1 VFLDCG
7 DGYQDLPEKVKAIL
21 QWAYDQG
28 YDYVAKLDD
37 DTVLR
42 ADLWYQSFPR
52 SDFSGWV
59 NAACR
64 KGEIR
69 TPWGFLYILSRR
81 AMKIILESPLPN
93 HGNDE
98 AWVSTMLY
106 TQGIYVCHDPHCCM
120 HTGTP
125 KLPKKRSLRF
135 NRPSPF
141 EATEN
146 VYAWC
151 IYMNHNGWHKTEDEE
166 ILSEFQKVWE
176 KVK

>member
-59 NAACR
+59 NAA
-64 KGEIR
+64 
-69 TPWGFLYILSRR
+69 
-81 AMKIILESPLPN
+81 
-93 HGNDE
+93 
-98 AWVSTMLY
+98 
-106 TQGIYVCHDPHCCM
+106 
-120 HTGTP
+120 
-125 KLPKKRSLRF
+125 
-135 NRPSPF
+135 
-141 EATEN
+141 
-146 VYAWC
+146 
-151 IYMNHNGWHKTEDEE
+151 
-166 ILSEFQKVWE
+166 
-176 KVK
+176 